1 MDSTE
6 RTAFRNL
13 RRGLVIFLL
22 ALKITGI
29 AADDAVPY
37 TLVVDPPAPEVGET
51 VRVSFVISGIAPADV
66 SVSAPPLPRDLEV
79 IRGPY
84 IRPLLPGEGTVI
96 EYALRPAAAGVY
108 SIPGFILEAEGRRT
122 TTSGFRIK
130 VTGPGRRGGAGRGD
144 TADRPSFRWTAA
156 SLRIEAG
163 SSSPVFLVADREVPD
178 GDILRL
184 RYRKPERG
192 IVTDFPRPKDLFS
205 AAGSGA
211 LEGGEFAFAAAGFL
225 YTPLEAGTTVIP
237 GGTVSLSEG
246 DVEFAPLELEVVPL
260 PADVGMS
267 GGVGDFSLDAE
278 LSMEAYE
285 ASGSAVL
292 TVRISGT
299 GNLPVLR
306 LPRVDCIGG
315 RCYETGKRGDFEPTL
330 RGYTGWIEKSY
341 RVEALPNQ
349 SPRIVLADFS
359 RYDPWENRIKTS
371 PGGTWRLPEYMHAD
385 DPHRGPGAEERTTAD
400 AAPPR
405 GDTRLP
411 VSLSP
416 RDLKITGRR
425 FPYEE
430 PLAGMVFLPGAAA
443 LAAGLLAIRAR
454 RRARKKP
461 RAGGLGIALP
471 VVLAVLSAG
480 PLIGLIAWASAVPG
494 GEPRNGPVHSGM
506 LLDEALIAEAGNN
519 RAEAVVL
526 LKHAVRLDPGDPR
539 IRDVADW
546 YEKTAEIGL
555 MNPGVPFS
563 RPDILYPA
571 VAILLTVT
579 GLILG
584 TGRPGGTRISG
595 VCTAAAAV
603 MFAVSLIVLSRPD
616 AVAGR
621 NASLKRIPEDKSGV
635 IREIAEGT
643 VLETSARTGIYTL
656 VQTETGEEGW
666 IESKHLVEL

>member
-22 ALKITGI
+22 ALKIPGI

-37 TLVVDPPAPEVGET
+37 TLVVDPPAAEVGET
-51 VRVSFVISGIAPADV
+51 VQVSFVISGIAPADV

-84 IRPLLPGEGTVI
+84 IRPLLPGKGTVV
-96 EYALRPAAAGVY
+96 EYALRPASAGVY
-108 SIPGFILEAEGRRT
+108 SIAGFVLEAEGRRT
-122 TTSGFRIK
+122 TTSGFRIR
-130 VTGPGRRGGAGRGD
+130 VTGPERRGGAGTGD
-144 TADRPSFRWTAA
+144 AADRPSFRWTAA

-163 SSSPVFLVADREVPD
+163 RSSPVFLVADREVSD
-178 GDILRL
+178 GEILRL
-184 RYRKPERG
+184 RYQKPERG
-192 IVTDFPRPKDLFS
+192 IVTDLPMPDDLLS
-205 AAGSGA
+205 AAGSGTR
-211 LEGGEFAFAAAGFL
+211 EGGEFGFAAAGFL

-246 DVEFAPLELEVVPL
+246 DVEFDPLELEVVPL
-260 PADVGMS
+260 LADVGMS
-267 GGVGDFSLDAE
+267 GGVGDFRLDAE
-278 LSMEAYE
+278 LSMEGYE
-285 ASGSAVL
+285 VSGSAVL
-292 TVRISGT
+292 TVRITGT

-306 LPRVDCIGG
+306 LPRADCTGG

-330 RGYTGWIEKSY
+330 RGYTGWIEKTY

-359 RYDPWENRIKTS
+359 RYDPWEDRIKTS
-371 PGGTWRLPEYMHAD
+371 PGGTWRLPEYM
-385 DPHRGPGAEERTTAD
+385 PAEERTAED
-400 AAPPR
+400 AVPPP

-411 VSLSP
+411 ESLTP
-416 RDLKITGRR
+416 GDLKITGNR

-430 PLAGMVFLPGAAA
+430 PLAGVVFLPGAAA
-443 LAAGLLAIRAR
+443 LTAGLVMTRAR
-454 RRARKKP
+454 RRVRKKP
-461 RAGGLGIALP
+461 RPGGLGIALP
-471 VVLAVLSAG
+471 VILAALSAG
-480 PLIGLIAWASAVPG
+480 AVIGLISWASAVPEG
-494 GEPRNGPVHSGM
+494 GPRNGPVHSGV
-506 LLDEALIAEAGNN
+506 LLDEVLLAEAGNN
-519 RAEAVVL
+519 RADAVVL
-526 LKHAVRLDPGDPR
+526 LKRALRVDPGDPR

-555 MNPGVPFS
+555 MHPGVPFS

-571 VAILLTVT
+571 VAILLAVT

-584 TGRPGGTRISG
+584 TGRPGGARISG

-603 MFAVSLIVLSRPD
+603 MFAVSLLVLSRPD

-621 NASLKRIPEDKSGV
+621 NASLKRIPEDESGV